1 MKKLIA
7 LLLLVAILA
16 TSVFAAPFAGNFA
29 FEFDEEA
36 SVTELSEVEAVEV
49 AGEGIIAAVTAGLIG
64 IPVGGF
70 LSSVT
75 IAVKPSGHTACSAAD
90 TILQG
95 MVTGCVGGFLTAWST
110 PTP

>member
-1 MKKLIA
+1 MKKLTA
-7 LLLLVAILA
+7 LLLLVAIIA
-16 TSVFAAPFAGNFA
+16 TSVFATPFAGSFA

-36 SVTELSEVEAVEV
+36 SVTELSELEAVEV
-49 AGEGIIAAVTAGLIG
+49 EGEGIIAAVTAGLIG

-70 LSSVT
+70 LSAVT
-75 IAVKPSGHTACSAAD
+75 IAVKPSRHTASSAAD

-95 MVTGCVGGFLTAWST
+95 MVTGCVGGFLAALLT